1 MSANGIIPACL
12 IIDDFPANA
21 SYWAREQ
28 RKAFGYAVP
37 VQSSVDYG
45 WNWPEQA
52 AAPFM
57 PLSLLHQF
65 ADFVEECDVRGKFTV
80 LPCPAG
86 MGRIDRRT
94 RAYADADLQEL
105 LAVVRERLVPRFDI
119 TPEVLTHTMAFDL
132 DTEALLPHSER
143 AWIAHLSATGRV
155 DALQAYFHQAYTILH
170 NVGIQAHGLTI
181 GGLPDPS
188 GIAQGQ
194 VIDDHRENIA
204 KALLAVEKEFS
215 DDVADSFLYTGA
227 PSVIPRNATRM
238 APEVI
243 YASPRG
249 ERVYEL
255 IAGID
260 EQLLPCY
267 RGTGDVAAETDKL
280 VSPDLASGVYID
292 CINARGSLVIV
303 AHAQTMMSLNTGQ
316 GFQVLRNAVRRLRER
331 YGAQLVW
338 QTPLELSRAVGVAPD
353 K

>member
-1 MSANGIIPACL
+1 MPANGIIPACL

-28 RKAFGYAVP
+28 RQAFGYDVP
-37 VQSSVDYG
+37 VLSVVDYG

-52 AAPFM
+52 AAPYM
-57 PLSLLHQF
+57 PLPLLHQF
-65 ADFVEECDVRGKFTV
+65 ADFVEECDVRGKFTM

-86 MGRIDRRT
+86 MGRIDRQT
-94 RAYADADLQEL
+94 RAYSAADLQEL
-105 LAVVRERLVPRFDI
+105 LAVVRERIAPRFDI

-132 DTEALLPHSER
+132 NTEALLPHSER

-155 DALQAYFHQAYTILH
+155 DDLQTYFHQAYTILH
-170 NVGIQAHGLTI
+170 NVGLHARGLTI

-194 VIDDHRENIA
+194 VIDNHRENVA
-204 KALLAVEKEFS
+204 RALLAVEQEFS
-215 DDVADSFLYTGA
+215 PGVADSFLYTGT
-227 PSVIPRNATRM
+227 PPVIPSNEIAM

-243 YASPRG
+243 YTSPKG
-249 ERVYEL
+249 ERMYEL

-267 RGTGDVAAETDKL
+267 RGTGDIAAETDKL

-292 CINARGSLVIV
+292 CIEKRGSLVML

-338 QTPLELSRAVGVAPD
+338 HTPLELSRTVGVG
-353 K
+353 